1 MGLTLY
7 VDSAPWRQRVDSVA
21 AAFPGL
27 IPVVKGNGYGFG
39 RNFLV
44 GEAQRLGATEVAVGT
59 VFELEGL
66 DDRGLRPIVLTP
78 SLDLDKVPVHT
89 DAVLTIGSV
98 AQLEHFLRHRPG
110 GSAVVKVVSA
120 ARRHGVDAGEA
131 AGVIDRL
138 RAEGCAV
145 HSVAI
150 HPALA
155 GSDDERL
162 AEIESLIR
170 SVPSETPVTLSH
182 LGAHH
187 YVEVRTRH
195 SERSF
200 GIRLGSALWHGN
212 KSALAL
218 RATVLDVRPVHRGER
233 VGYRAT
239 EVPHD
244 GVLVIVDA
252 GTAHGV
258 QPLAN
263 GDSPFHFARTRLTLV
278 EPPHM
283 HVSLV
288 VVPHSSAVP
297 APGDEVDV
305 QRPLITT
312 AVDRIV
318 WR

>member
-7 VDSAPWRQRVDSVA
+7 VESALWRQQVDAVA
-21 AAFPGL
+21 GGFPGL

-39 RNFLV
+39 RNFLI
-44 GEAQRLGATEVAVGT
+44 GEALRLGVSEVAVGT
-59 VFELEGL
+59 VFELDGL
-66 DDRGLRPIVLTP
+66 VDQGLRPIVLTP
-78 SLDLDKVPVHT
+78 SLDLDKVPVRS
-89 DAVLTIGSV
+89 DAVLTVGSLH
-98 AQLEHFLRHRPG
+98 QLEHFVRHRPG

-120 ARRHGVDAGEA
+120 ARRHGLDPSEIATA
-131 AGVIDRL
+131 IDRL
-138 RAEGCAV
+138 RSAGCDV

-155 GSDDERL
+155 GSDSERL
-162 AEIESLIR
+162 DEIELLLR
-170 SVPSETPVTLSH
+170 SVPAETPVTLSH
-182 LGAHH
+182 LDAHH
-187 YVEVRTRH
+187 YVEVRNRH
-195 SERSF
+195 ADRSF
-200 GIRLGSALWHGN
+200 GIRLGSALWHGD
-212 KSALAL
+212 KATLAL
-218 RATVLDVRPVHRGER
+218 RATVLDVRPVRKGDR

-239 EVPHD
+239 QIPQD
-244 GVLVIVDA
+244 GFLVIVDA

-263 GDSPFHFARTRLTLV
+263 GESPFHYARKRLLLA

-283 HVSLV
+283 HVSLA
-288 VVPHSSAVP
+288 VVPMGSAVP